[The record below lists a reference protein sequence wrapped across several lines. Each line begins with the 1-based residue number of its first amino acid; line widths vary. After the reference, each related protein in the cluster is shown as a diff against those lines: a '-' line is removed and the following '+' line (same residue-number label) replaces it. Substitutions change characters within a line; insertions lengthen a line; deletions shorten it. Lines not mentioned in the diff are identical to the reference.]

1 MSSVTVA
8 NNDLKINH
16 DAAKLLREIADLLQ
30 QQNASPYRVNAYLH
44 AAATLDNLHESISH
58 IVERKGFDGLL
69 ELPNV
74 GEGIGRSIYEYVA
87 TERMTRLEGLRGGSD
102 PESLFRTI
110 PGVGPRLAERI
121 HHELHI
127 DTLEALE
134 QAMHN
139 GKLAALPGIGSRKLE
154 ALQASLE
161 KILGKPKKRALVS
174 AIQPD
179 IAVLLAVDMEYREA
193 AAADKLPKIT
203 PKRFNPKKEAWLPI
217 MHSHKAHW
225 HFTAIFSNTARA
237 HDLHKTDDWV
247 VIFFYDDQHN
257 EGQNTV
263 VTETHGS
270 LLGKRVVRGREK
282 ECHDY
287 YRV

>member
-8 NNDLKINH
+8 NNDLKINR

-44 AAATLDNLHESISH
+44 AANTLDELNESISH

-69 ELPNV
+69 ALPNI

-87 TERMTRLEGLRGGSD
+87 TERMTRLESLRGGSD
-102 PESLFRTI
+102 PEALFRTV
-110 PGVGPRLAERI
+110 PGIGPRLAERI

-139 GKLAALPGIGSRKLE
+139 GKLAALPGMGSRKLA

-174 AIQPD
+174 AIQPE
-179 IAVLLAVDMEYREA
+179 IAVLLAVDTEYRKA
-193 AAADKLPKIT
+193 AAADTLPKIT
-203 PKRFNPKKEAWLPI
+203 PKRFNPHKEAWLPI
-217 MHSHKAHW
+217 MHSSKAHW

-247 VIFFYDDQHN
+247 VIYFYDDQHN

-270 LLGKRVVRGREK
+270 LLGKRVVRGREM
-282 ECHDY
+282 ECHEY
-287 YRV
+287 YHS